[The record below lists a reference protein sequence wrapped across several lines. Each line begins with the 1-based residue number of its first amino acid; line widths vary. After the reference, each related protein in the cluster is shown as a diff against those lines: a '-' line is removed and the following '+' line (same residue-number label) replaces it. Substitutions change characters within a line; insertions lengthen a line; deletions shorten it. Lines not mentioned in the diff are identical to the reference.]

1 MCLLQP
7 GLRQAERLLGGAGPR
22 LSVGGPCLGVG
33 GALFGPSGALLGPRH
48 AVLGLAQARLGMG
61 RPLLGVL
68 RSQLSAARA
77 CIGVAGSL
85 VGLVGA
91 CHDGLRPNAR
101 LDVGR
106 LHKLV
111 KKVGRVLEVGP
122 QLDVFARK
130 VKTVEAISVGQC
142 VIALQQPWLPHF
154 MHLLGTVWTGRLHHH
169 NPRPEAPEVHALQ
182 NGSLKP
188 LHIHLQKMNLTRGM
202 RQTNRTQG
210 GHRGAYITALVP
222 LADVLVND
230 LAICCCPAAHLAL
243 PDVDLA
249 NAGAHRRAQVDVAGP
264 IPLQGS
270 HMTIQGL
277 NIDAVPT
284 LFVKQPGDGVDA
296 RVIGAHVNVE
306 TSLHMLERA
315 PKHDIFKILRVGNDH
330 STPPLDKY

>member
-1 MCLLQP
+1 
-7 GLRQAERLLGGAGPR
+7 
-22 LSVGGPCLGVG
+22 
-33 GALFGPSGALLGPRH
+33 
-48 AVLGLAQARLGMG
+48 
-61 RPLLGVL
+61 
-68 RSQLSAARA
+68 
-77 CIGVAGSL
+77 
-85 VGLVGA
+85 
-91 CHDGLRPNAR
+91 
-101 LDVGR
+101 
-106 LHKLV
+106 
-111 KKVGRVLEVGP
+111 
-122 QLDVFARK
+122 
-130 VKTVEAISVGQC
+130 
-142 VIALQQPWLPHF
+142 
-154 MHLLGTVWTGRLHHH
+154 MHLLGAVWSGRLHHH

-222 LADVLVND
+222 LADVLVNH

-270 HMTIQGL
+270 HMTVQGF

-296 RVIGAHVNVE
+296 RVIGTHVNVE
-306 TSLHMLERA
+306 TSLHLLERT
-315 PKHDIFKILRVGNDH
+315 PQHDIFKILRVGNDH